1 MPLPLP
7 NLDDRRWADLVE
19 EGRALI
25 PRYAPG
31 WTDHNVSDPGMTLL
45 DLLAWVI
52 EADLYRVNRV
62 TDRFRR
68 KFLALVGLSAS
79 PPRPAVA
86 TIALS
91 TISGV
96 PRHLPAGTILSAR
109 QAPGDAPLLYR
120 LDREV
125 TITGLTV
132 AAVQVAGTL
141 ADGSSHMID
150 RSADLRAGQPIA
162 AFGDDPDGR
171 TEAALLVGLEADPSL
186 VAGEVLTLAL
196 VVSESDDADAER
208 DAMATADIDPRVHH
222 GCRTVWEWYDG
233 ETWRAFP
240 ASAVVDDTRALT
252 LSGAARIEVPPS
264 WPGSVLGAVTIPL
277 RWLRCRLSE
286 GRPDAGPKVSA
297 VVGDAVPVVQAVS
310 AHSSL
315 PVAPGVELPAG
326 TPVVGWRGRVRISLD
341 RTNRVVRFDQPAT
354 DGVLCTVV
362 GWRPPIGLVEGEL
375 SLTVQRVGPL
385 RGEPAETIVVVP
397 GAPIL
402 PASLSVWTTD
412 SDGATEQRWSAVAD
426 FDSGTAKDAAYT
438 VDPVTGTL
446 TFGDGDHGRTLPGG
460 HHAWVSA
467 DLTAGASGT
476 PGPPATWELADDP
489 RNHAVF
495 GPATDLGLI
504 RADVTITLV
513 ASSVRPGSDAG
524 DLAEAEG
531 LAAEELWAH
540 ERLLE
545 LATGSPPSLDQVAPE
560 AVLGRAAPDRAGTLV
575 DFERLAR
582 GVPGTSVARARAWSA
597 LDTGHPCLTAP
608 GTVAVVV
615 VPSVPASRP
624 EPTPGLLRTV
634 RSYLSARRTLGSKLL
649 VVGPRYVEV
658 AVAASVA
665 AIEGA
670 DRDRVQ
676 HDVTAALTA
685 FLDPLSGGPAGLGWP
700 FGRDVVRGEVLQVV
714 ASVPGVDYVAGLELT
729 AVSPGCPPLPGGC
742 GNVAVA
748 PTMLVASG
756 KHQVEVS

>member
-68 KFLALVGLSAS
+68 KFLALVGLTAA
-79 PPRPAVA
+79 PPKPAVA
-86 TIALS
+86 LVALS
-91 TISGV
+91 TVSGV
-96 PRHLPAGTILSAR
+96 RRQVPEGTVLTARPSA
-109 QAPGDAPLLYR
+109 GDAPLPFR
-120 LDREV
+120 VDREV

-132 AAVQVAGTL
+132 AAVQV
-141 ADGSSHMID
+141 SSDSQLID

-162 AFGDDPDGR
+162 AFGDDPDSR
-171 TEAALLVGLEADPSL
+171 SESALLVGLEAEPPI

-196 VVSESDDADAER
+196 VVSGSRDAEAER
-208 DAMATADIDPRVHH
+208 DAMAAADIDPRVHH

-233 ETWRAFP
+233 DTWQAFP
-240 ASAVVDDTRALT
+240 ASAVVDDTRALM
-252 LSGAARIEVPPS
+252 LSGAARIEVLPS
-264 WPGSVLGAVTIPL
+264 WPGSVVGAVPIPL

-286 GRPDAGPKVSA
+286 GRPDVAPKLSA
-297 VVGDAVPVVQAVS
+297 VVSDAVPVVQAV
-310 AHSSL
+310 AAYSSHR
-315 PVAPGVELPAG
+315 VAPGVELPAG
-326 TPVVGWRGRVRISLD
+326 TPVAGWRGRVRISLD
-341 RTNRVVRFDQPAT
+341 HNNRVIRLDQPARG
-354 DGVLCTVV
+354 GVLCTVI
-362 GWRPPIGLVEGEL
+362 GWRPPTALVEGEL
-375 SLTVQRVGPL
+375 SLTLLRSGPL
-385 RGEPAETIVVVP
+385 RGEPAETIVVP

-402 PASLSVWTTD
+402 PASLQVCTTD
-412 SDGATEQRWSAVAD
+412 SDGATEQQWSAVAD
-426 FDSGTAKDAAYT
+426 FDAATPKDAAYT
-438 VDPVTGTL
+438 VVPASGTL
-446 TFGDGDHGRTLPGG
+446 TFGDGDHGRTLPDG

-467 DLTAGASGT
+467 DLTYGLAGT
-476 PGPPATWELADDP
+476 PGPLAAWELANDP

-495 GPATDLGLI
+495 GPATDLGTI
-504 RADVTITLV
+504 RADLAITLV
-513 ASSVRPGSDAG
+513 ASSVQPGADAG

-560 AVLGRAAPDRAGTLV
+560 LVLGRAAPDRASTLT
-575 DFERLAR
+575 DFERLAS
-582 GVPGTSVARARAWSA
+582 GVPGTSVTRARAWSG
-597 LDTGHPCLTAP
+597 LDTGHPCLAAP

-634 RSYLSARRTLGSKLL
+634 RAYLSARRTLGTKLL

-658 AVAASVA
+658 AVAVSVRT
-665 AIEGA
+665 IEGA
-670 DRDRVQ
+670 DRNRVTV
-676 HDVTAALTA
+676 DVTAELTA

-714 ASVPGVDYVAGLELT
+714 ASVPGVDYVMSLELT
-729 AVSPGCPPLPGGC
+729 ANTPGCPPRLGGC